1 MRRYLREVYDKP
13 KVALSLKTRM
23 VKADEIEA
31 LLYGCSTWTLCREH
45 FPKIRTVHKRVLLRI
60 IGERVNELD
69 SKMLIDEKTFLTNRM
84 L

>member
-1 MRRYLREVYDKP
+1 MRRYLREVYEQR

-31 LLYGCSTWTLCREH
+31 LLYGCSTLTLSREH
-45 FPKIRTVHKRVLLRI
+45 FPKIRTVHQQVLLRI

-69 SKMLIDEKTFLTNRM
+69 SKILID
-84 L
+84 